1 MTGLVPAP
9 PVTHAGVS
17 LGRGLQAT
25 QPRRRARGLV
35 GLMVL
40 GTALLATAAADAHAI
55 QGQAAQLTGPQT
67 GRTAA
72 DSGTTSYEVAGIR
85 VIHRYVTANEV
96 VAANV
101 YLLGGTRQL
110 TPENAG
116 IEQLLLEVS
125 GHGTR
130 KYPRDT
136 LRRRMAALGS
146 TIDIAAGVDWTRIG
160 LRATSATFDS
170 TWAMFADRLV
180 APTIDSAAV
189 ELIRA
194 QIYAAVR
201 QRRDD
206 PDALLSYLADS
217 IAYVGHPYALDPVG
231 TERSIASITRADLAR
246 YHAEQFTRSR
256 ILLVVV
262 GQVDRARIERLV
274 RTTLGTL
281 PSGTYTWTAPPEPTV
296 RGDALVVEHRLLPT
310 NYIMGFFH
318 GPPSSNT
325 RDYHALRVATAVL
338 SGRLFGEIRS
348 RRNLTYAVNA
358 PFHERA
364 LSAGGIY
371 VTTVSPDLTMGLIRE
386 EIETLQR
393 EIITRQGLSELVQ
406 QFITEYFLS
415 NETNAAQAD
424 FLARAQVY
432 HGDYRAGE
440 RFVDELRKVGPDDI
454 RRVTRLY
461 LRDARFAYVGD
472 STKISRT
479 ELTRF

>member
-1 MTGLVPAP
+1 MTGRVERIMTQGARANAGNASVIAHVFAAVTMVITGATVPVGPANAQAARAPTSPIASRPAP
-9 PVTHAGVS
+9 
-17 LGRGLQAT
+17 
-25 QPRRRARGLV
+25 RA
-35 GLMVL
+35 
-40 GTALLATAAADAHAI
+40 
-55 QGQAAQLTGPQT
+55 
-67 GRTAA
+67 AA

-110 TPENAG
+110 TPANAG

-125 GHGTR
+125 GYGTR
-130 KYPRDT
+130 RYSRDT
-136 LRRRMAALGS
+136 LRRRIAALGS
-146 TIDIAAGVDWTRIG
+146 TIEVAAGVDWTRMG

-180 APTIDSAAV
+180 APTLDSSAI
-189 ELIRA
+189 ELVRA
-194 QIYAAVR
+194 QIHAAVR

-206 PDALLSYLADS
+206 PDAMLSYLADS
-217 IAYVGHPYALDPVG
+217 IAYVGHPYSIDPIGNEESIRAL
-231 TERSIASITRADLAR
+231 SRADLVR
-246 YHAEQFTRSR
+246 YHAEQFNSSR
-256 ILLVVV
+256 MLLVIV
-262 GQVDRARIERLV
+262 GQVERARVERLV
-274 RTTLGTL
+274 RSTLGTL
-281 PSGTYTWTAPPEPTV
+281 PRGAYAWTAPPPPPV
-296 RGDALVVEHRLLPT
+296 RGDALVVEHRMLPT
-310 NYIMGFFH
+310 NYIMGYFH
-318 GPPSSNT
+318 GPASSNT
-325 RDYHALRVATAVL
+325 RDYYALRVATAVL

-348 RRNLTYAVNA
+348 RRNLTYAVHA

-371 VTTVSPDLTMGLIRE
+371 VTTVSPDLTMGLIRDE
-386 EIETLQR
+386 VESLQR
-393 EIITRQGLSELVQ
+393 EVISRQGLSELVQ

-440 RFVDELRKVGPDDI
+440 RFVDELRKVDPDDI
-454 RRVTRLY
+454 RRVAQMY

-472 STKISRT
+472 STKISRAA
-479 ELTRF
+479 LTRF

>member
-1 MTGLVPAP
+1 MSRVLVRIA
-9 PVTHAGVS
+9 
-17 LGRGLQAT
+17 
-25 QPRRRARGLV
+25 
-35 GLMVL
+35 L
-40 GTALLATAAADAHAI
+40 GTALLAGVGGDALAMQAQPARIGVVVAGRAAE
-55 QGQAAQLTGPQT
+55 
-67 GRTAA
+67 

-101 YLLGGTRQL
+101 YLLGGTRHL
-110 TPENAG
+110 TPGNAG

-125 GHGTR
+125 GYGTR
-130 KYPRDT
+130 TYPRDT

-146 TIDIAAGVDWTRIG
+146 SIEVAAGVDWTRIG
-160 LRATSATFDS
+160 LRATSETFDS

-180 APTIDSAAV
+180 APTLDSGAV

-194 QIYAAVR
+194 QIHAAVR

-206 PDALLSYLADS
+206 PDAQLAYLADS
-217 IAYVGHPYALDPVG
+217 VAYVGHPYSIDPVG
-231 TERSIASITRADLAR
+231 TERSIAAITRADLVR
-246 YHAEQFTRSR
+246 YHAQQFSTSR
-256 ILLVVV
+256 MLLVVV

-281 PSGTYTWTAPPEPTV
+281 PRGDYRWSPPPEPTV
-296 RGDALVVEHRLLPT
+296 RGDALVVEHRMLPT
-310 NYIMGFFH
+310 NYIMGYFH
-318 GPPSSNT
+318 GPASSNT
-325 RDYHALRVATAVL
+325 RDYYALRVATAVL

-358 PFHERA
+358 PFYERA
-364 LSAGGIY
+364 LSAGGVY

-386 EIETLQR
+386 EIESLQR
-393 EIITRQGLSELVQ
+393 DIITRQGLSELVQ
-406 QFITEYFLS
+406 QFITEYFLN

-432 HGDYRAGE
+432 QGDYRAGE

-454 RRVTRLY
+454 RRVARLY
-461 LRDARFAYVGD
+461 LHDARFAYVGD
-472 STKISRT
+472 STKISRAA
-479 ELTRF
+479 LTRF

>member
-1 MTGLVPAP
+1 MTRCLPSPTAR
-9 PVTHAGVS
+9 
-17 LGRGLQAT
+17 GRGSERFTRVGALQVALAT
-25 QPRRRARGLV
+25 LT
-35 GLMVL
+35 L
-40 GTALLATAAADAHAI
+40 GTAGLPPAMANAQPVRAATAASP
-55 QGQAAQLTGPQT
+55 GSSLRG
-67 GRTAA
+67 AA
-72 DSGTTSYEVAGIR
+72 DSGTTSYEVAGVR
-85 VIHRYVTANEV
+85 VIHRFVTANEV
-96 VAANV
+96 VAANI

-110 TPENAG
+110 TPATAG

-125 GHGTR
+125 GYGTR
-130 KYPRDT
+130 RYPRDT

-146 TIDIAAGVDWTRIG
+146 TIEVAAGVDWTRIG

-180 APTIDSAAV
+180 APTLDSSAV
-189 ELIRA
+189 ELVRA
-194 QIYAAVR
+194 QIHAAVR

-217 IAYVGHPYALDPVG
+217 IAYVGHPYSIDPIG
-231 TERSIASITRADLAR
+231 TARSIPGISRADLVR
-246 YHAEQFTRSR
+246 YHGEQITTSR
-256 ILLVVV
+256 MLLVVV

-274 RTTLGTL
+274 RGTLGTL
-281 PSGTYTWTAPPEPTV
+281 PRGGYTWTAPPAPVV
-296 RGDALVVEHRLLPT
+296 RGDALVVEHRVLPT
-310 NYIMGFFH
+310 NYIMGYFH
-318 GPPSSNT
+318 GPASSNT
-325 RDYHALRVATAVL
+325 RDYYAVRVATAVL

-348 RRNLTYAVNA
+348 RRNLTYAVHA

-386 EIETLQR
+386 EVESLQR
-393 EIITRQGLSELVQ
+393 EVISRQGLSELVQ

-432 HGDYRAGE
+432 QGDYRAGE
-440 RFVDELRKVGPDDI
+440 RFVDELRKVDPDDI
-454 RRVTRLY
+454 RRVARLY

-472 STKISRT
+472 STKISRAA
-479 ELTRF
+479 LARF

>member
-1 MTGLVPAP
+1 MMSRFGRS
-9 PVTHAGVS
+9 AGRAIHPC
-17 LGRGLQAT
+17 GG
-25 QPRRRARGLV
+25 RARGAVHALSLAV
-35 GLMVL
+35 AMAG
-40 GTALLATAAADAHAI
+40 ALLSAPAAA
-55 QGQAAQLTGPQT
+55 QAVRAPASPAAATTQ
-67 GRTAA
+67 RSAA
-72 DSGTTSYEVAGIR
+72 DTGTTSYEVAGVR

-110 TPENAG
+110 TPANAG

-125 GHGTR
+125 GYGTR
-130 KYPRDT
+130 RYSRDT

-146 TIDIAAGVDWTRIG
+146 TIEVAAGVDWTRMG

-180 APTIDSAAV
+180 APALDSSAI
-189 ELIRA
+189 ELVRA
-194 QIYAAVR
+194 QIHAAIR

-217 IAYVGHPYALDPVG
+217 IAYVGHPYSIDPIGSEESIRAL
-231 TERSIASITRADLAR
+231 TRADLVR
-246 YHAEQFTRSR
+246 YHAGQFNTSR
-256 ILLVVV
+256 MLLVIV
-262 GQVDRARIERLV
+262 GQVERSRVERLV

-281 PSGTYTWTAPPEPTV
+281 PRGQYTWTAPPTPPV
-296 RGDALVVEHRLLPT
+296 RGDALVVEHRMLPT
-310 NYIMGFFH
+310 NYIMGYFH
-318 GPPSSNT
+318 GPPSSST
-325 RDYHALRVATAVL
+325 RDYYALRVATAVL

-348 RRNLTYAVNA
+348 RRNLTYAVHA
-358 PFHERA
+358 PFYERA

-386 EIETLQR
+386 EVESLQR
-393 EIITRQGLSELVQ
+393 EVISRQGLSELVQ

-432 HGDYRAGE
+432 QGDYRAGE
-440 RFVDELRKVGPDDI
+440 RFVEELRQVDPDDV
-454 RRVTRLY
+454 RRVAQIY

-472 STKISRT
+472 STKISRAA
-479 ELTRF
+479 LTRF